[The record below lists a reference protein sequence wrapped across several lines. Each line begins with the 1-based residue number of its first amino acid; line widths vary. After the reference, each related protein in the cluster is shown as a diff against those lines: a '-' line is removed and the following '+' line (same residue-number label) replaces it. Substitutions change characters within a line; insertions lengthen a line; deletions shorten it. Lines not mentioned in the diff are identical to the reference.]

1 MWKVTYNNK
10 VKNILASN
18 DIELGSFEYL
28 YENVCFYNS
37 LLLKIIIVPLIGGH
51 RTLLFFFLK

>member
-1 MWKVTYNNK
+1 M
-10 VKNILASN
+10 LASD

-37 LLLKIIIVPLIGGH
+37 LLLKIIIIPSIGGH
-51 RTLLFFFLK
+51 RTLLLFFLK